1 MNANDILIYF
11 MIFIFRFNIAKVP
24 LFSKIVLL
32 PKMHNALIENSG
44 IAMASGLA
52 KTGFALKQNGARCE
66 RNLVALIG

>member
-1 MNANDILIYF
+1 

-52 KTGFALKQNGARCE
+52 TTGLALKQNEQTGARCE